1 MRHTLDHATQAQV
14 FLRQSDEEFAR
25 NDVLQGSEK
34 LWGATCQAIMAVAEQ
49 RGWSYGKSKHRSVVI
64 DRLAEEHDESWLKSG
79 YSIAEKFHANSY
91 NDFMEDY
98 AIERDRPVVHRL
110 VETLLLYNGP
120 ST

>member
-1 MRHTLDHATQAQV
+1 MTDTSDHAAQAQT
-14 FLRQSDEEFAR
+14 FLKQSDEGFER
-25 NDVLQGSEK
+25 DDVLQGSEK

-64 DRLAEEHDESWLKSG
+64 DRLAEERDESWLKSG
-79 YSIAEKFHANSY
+79 YSIAEKFHANIH

-110 VETLLLYNGP
+110 VQTLLRYNGP
-120 ST
+120 SA